1 MAIIAALRSS
11 EGIDAMVLGVEGEEI
26 RVTPAALLPILEN
39 GTVGQFEMP
48 VARSP

>member
-1 MAIIAALRSS
+1 MAILTALRSP

-26 RVTPAALLPILEN
+26 RMTLDALLPVLEN
-39 GTVGQFEMP
+39 RTVGQFEMP